1 MSEGKYRRE
10 PKTFERVLAGILVA
24 ASIAVFA
31 NLLTDGSLLGID
43 GMRGIAF
50 VGIPTMGFFFYA
62 KSRRIGFHRDDR
74 A

>member
-10 PKTFERVLAGILVA
+10 PNVFERALAGILVA
-24 ASIAVFA
+24 ASIAAFA
-31 NLLTDGSLLGID
+31 NLLSDGSLLGVD

-50 VGIPTMGFFFYA
+50 VGVPTIVFYFYA
-62 KSRRIGFHRDDR
+62 KSRRIGFHRDDG